1 MSKINEAYT
10 LHGSYEEIY
19 NHGGTTGDYY
29 NINSSN
35 YAGTAI
41 NDSGRPD
48 FGYTYWTKNFYRV
61 STVGSD
67 IDGDKIASAVVI
79 LGATLR
85 IGVGY
90 ISGSGETVRLAIGIC
105 TSRPANYQPET
116 LHKRPATTWKT
127 ITTSGYETIE
137 IKDISKS
144 QAEKILRY
152 GIVISEAS
160 TSTSGYATI
169 KTVSFETDYNSR
181 DTPPEIA
188 FVDNSYGTE
197 NWDGMMIVPED
208 GFAWWRHRIEDPVAI
223 KLSYTQEANVPLKGY
238 KVWYTPWD
246 AQGETDEPVLGEN
259 VVVCESQKPDE
270 NGKITIPP
278 DVWRA
283 LTREWR
289 GKTYQWQY
297 AKIRIWG
304 TSETDV
310 ISNMLEMQMWIQL
323 SPHVAQLPAADSVQ
337 VTNDPVTLQWRPPE
351 NGYQGFMGSVP
362 SGFRLQYSRDE
373 GATWANLADDLTE
386 NTYTY
391 TIPAET
397 MASGTFTWRVIAK
410 YVNNTYIAPKVSDYE
425 VSRFVYRTNPTTSSV
440 TCDGKPQPTVSWTSS
455 EQKSY
460 QVRFGDYDSGAV
472 YSTAKS
478 HTIPRFFADGNYP
491 VQVRTQVASGEWS
504 DWSETI
510 YVAITNTP
518 PDDAIT
524 LTAER
529 DGDAVKLVWYCM
541 YKAAYVQYIVYRNGV
556 PIHKTDGSKNVAG
569 FVDNLAVGKSAYFVR
584 GITATKN
591 YYQSETKTVDATP
604 VTDLLYDV
612 EAGTYIRLRYTV
624 SSPTTVTYSRQIGVS
639 YQYFAGRS
647 EPVAIVN
654 GRIERSTTQTY
665 GSRTRELADKID
677 AMTGRTVLFRDMR
690 GGGIYGVIEQVQTVH
705 GRIHSVTFTV
715 REVWHNERIEYTVPV
730 A

>member
-1 MSKINEAYT
+1 MSNIKEEYT
-10 LHGSYEEIY
+10 LQGSCEEVY
-19 NHGGTTGDYY
+19 NHGGTTNDYY
-29 NINSSN
+29 NYNPSN
-35 YAGTAI
+35 YAGTSI
-41 NDSGRPD
+41 DDSGNPGV
-48 FGYTYWTKNFYRV
+48 GYVYWTKDYYRV
-61 STVGSD
+61 STIGND
-67 IDGDKIASAVVI
+67 IDGDKIASAAEI

-85 IGVGY
+85 ISVGAV
-90 ISGSGETVRLAIGIC
+90 SGGSATARLEIGLC

-116 LHKRPATTWKT
+116 LHNRPATTWKT

-137 IKDISKS
+137 ILDISKS

-152 GIVISEAS
+152 GIMISEAS

-169 KTVSFETDYNSR
+169 KTVSFETDYISQ
-181 DTPPEIA
+181 DTKPVIA
-188 FVDNSYGTE
+188 FVDDSRESGSWNGLYIRDDGTAE
-197 NWDGMMIVPED
+197 
-208 GFAWWRHRIEDPVAI
+208 WRHRIEDDVRI
-223 KLSYTQEANVPLKGY
+223 KLSYTQEANAALAGY
-238 KVWYTPWD
+238 KVWYTPMD
-246 AQGETDEPVLGEN
+246 AENTEDTPELGEN
-259 VVVCESQKPDE
+259 VFVYEQQMPDE
-270 NGKITIPP
+270 NGRITIPTN
-278 DVWRA
+278 VWRA

-289 GKTYQWQY
+289 QSKYQWQY

-304 TSETDV
+304 ISATDV

-323 SPHVAQLPAADSVQ
+323 SPHVAELPAADSVQ
-337 VTNDPVTLQWRPPE
+337 VTNDPVVLQWRPPTH
-351 NGYQGFMGSVP
+351 GYQGFMGSVP
-362 SGFRLQYSRDE
+362 SGFRLEYSRDE
-373 GATWANLADDLTE
+373 GATWENLADDLTGD
-386 NTYTY
+386 TYTY

-397 MASGTFTWRVIAK
+397 MASGTFMWRVIAK

-472 YSTAKS
+472 YSDAKS
-478 HTIPRFFADGNYP
+478 HTIPRFFTDGNYP

-518 PDDAIT
+518 PEDVIT

-529 DGDAVKLVWYCM
+529 DGDAVKLVWSCTFDETYI
-541 YKAAYVQYIVYRNGV
+541 QYIVYRNGV
-556 PIHKTDGSKNVAG
+556 PIHKTDGGKKLAG
-569 FVDNLAVGKSAYFVR
+569 YVDNLAVGESAYFVR
-584 GITATKN
+584 GITAAKN
-591 YYQSETKTVDATP
+591 YYQSDTKTVDATP

-612 EAGTYIRLRYTV
+612 DAGTYIRLRYTV

-639 YQYFAGRS
+639 YQYFAGRA

-677 AMTGRTVLFRDMR
+677 DMTGRTVLFRDTR

-715 REVWHNERIEYTVPV
+715 REVYHNERVEYTVPT

>member
-1 MSKINEAYT
+1 MSELTYQGNLRGAKWYPDTSAAGWT
-10 LHGSYEEIY
+10 TDCGVGEIS
-19 NHGGTTGDYY
+19 GGQK
-29 NINSSN
+29 
-35 YAGTAI
+35 YAGTLGTVFGDYLDEAQLMLAGKI
-41 NDSGRPD
+41 TIKFGKRLYAGNLTVELRVALAENDSSALTWVKRQ
-48 FGYTYWTKNFYRV
+48 T
-61 STVGSD
+61 
-67 IDGDKIASAVVI
+67 DKIASYNVEAYDTI
-79 LGATLR
+79 TYEGATLNQMR
-85 IGVGY
+85 RALKYGLTLKPTSSSTGNIYVESIDFY
-90 ISGSGETVRLAIGIC
+90 VQY
-105 TSRPANYQPET
+105 TSRAA
-116 LHKRPATTWKT
+116 K
-127 ITTSGYETIE
+127 
-137 IKDISKS
+137 
-144 QAEKILRY
+144 
-152 GIVISEAS
+152 
-160 TSTSGYATI
+160 
-169 KTVSFETDYNSR
+169 
-181 DTPPEIA
+181 PEIA
-188 FVDNSYGTE
+188 FVDDSYGTE
-197 NWDGMMIVPED
+197 NWSGMMIVPED

-259 VVVCESQKPDE
+259 VVVYESQKPDE

-278 DVWRA
+278 NVWRA

-289 GKTYQWQY
+289 GKTYEWQY

-310 ISNMLEMQMWIQL
+310 TSNMLEMQMWIQL
-323 SPHVAQLPAADSVQ
+323 SPHVAELPAADSVQ
-337 VTNDPVTLQWRPPE
+337 VTNDPVVLQWRPPE
-351 NGYQGFMGSVP
+351 HGYQGFMGSVP
-362 SGFRLQYSRDE
+362 SGFRLEYSRDE
-373 GATWANLADDLTE
+373 GATWATLADDLTGS
-386 NTYTY
+386 TYTY

-397 MASGTFTWRVIAK
+397 MPSGTFTWRVIAK
-410 YVNNTYIAPKVSDYE
+410 YLNNTYITPKVSDYE

-472 YSTAKS
+472 YSAAKS

-510 YVAITNTP
+510 YVAITNTAP
-518 PDDAIT
+518 EDVIT

-529 DGDAVKLVWYCM
+529 DGDAVKLVWSCTYDST
-541 YKAAYVQYIVYRNGV
+541 YIQYIVYRGDV
-556 PIHKTDGSKNVAG
+556 PIHKTDGGKKLAG
-569 FVDNLAVGKSAYFVR
+569 YVDNLAVGESAYFVR
-584 GITATKN
+584 GITSAKN
-591 YYQSETKTVDATP
+591 YYQSATKTVDATP

-639 YQYFAGRS
+639 YQYFAGRT

-654 GRIERSTTQTY
+654 GKIERSTAQTY

-677 AMTGRTVLFRDMR
+677 AMTGRTVLFRDTR

-715 REVWHNERIEYTVPV
+715 REVWHNERIEYTVPS